1 MKLDIDY
8 LKSFLALFLESENPF
23 VSTDELAKAGYDIS
37 DAVGY
42 FHYTQ
47 LIEKGF
53 VSTLDLRT
61 GNPKELG
68 LVFSTNSITS
78 WSTYIRLTSSGYDF
92 ALSLSKPDVFER
104 LKELSNEPIGVLKDV
119 GVELLKSYAKKK
131 LGLSD

>member
-8 LKSFLALFLESENPF
+8 LKSFLALFLESEKPF
-23 VSTDELAKAGYDIS
+23 VSTSELAAAGYDIS
-37 DAVGY
+37 DEVGF

-53 VSTLDLRT
+53 VSTLDLKT
-61 GNPKELG
+61 GNPEQLG
-68 LVFSTNSITS
+68 LLYSSNSITT
-78 WSTYIRLTSSGYDF
+78 WPTNVRLTSSGYDF

-104 LKELSNEPIGVLKDV
+104 LKDLSNEPLGVLKDV

-131 LGLSD
+131 LGLTD